1 MNDQTVFAIL
11 AVAAALV
18 WIGVPERP
26 GTVDHRIALASILGA
41 AGFALAALIEMV
53 LG

>member
-1 MNDQTVFAIL
+1 MNDQAVFAIL
-11 AVAAALV
+11 AIAAALV

-26 GTVDHRIALASILGA
+26 GTVDHRIALASIIA
-41 AGFALAALIEMV
+41 VAGFALCALIEMV